1 MWEHYLFETRTGD
14 LIAPLDVSSNRW
26 QVRQNGY
33 GSGTTVIPTRALDVA
48 VPPGGWSA
56 ATRPWAVSVLSC
68 WGEVPV
74 YAGPIVSRR
83 VDMATGALTLEHSEL
98 WRLLARRYLWGV
110 GDWAANKT
118 LVLDGRTKRGLVRSL
133 VTRVALDNETAS
145 PRWPLPVVVPAPE
158 PGPHHRT
165 YYSYHFGK
173 GMDLVE
179 DVLGEVD
186 GPDLAFR
193 PEWASSGSVRW
204 NAEIGT
210 PLLTGPRLETV
221 WGVEESPVA
230 GLVYTE
236 DGSDQLTG
244 AFALGEGTEQ
254 DKIVGLGPTSVT
266 LDLPVMD
273 LAEDFPTA
281 TTQAEAD
288 AQAQGFVAEAQV
300 LKPSWSFSVERAA
313 LDAGVRPGS
322 VVSLYVEGNP
332 LAADGR
338 FDLRVV
344 GMSGD
349 LSERVQVEVVQ
360 GD

>member
-1 MWEHYLFETRTGD
+1 MAWEQHLFVTRTGA
-14 LIAPLDVSSNRW
+14 LISPIDPSATRW
-26 QVRQNGY
+26 ATRQNGY
-33 GSGTTVIPTRALDVA
+33 GSGSTVLQTRAADVA
-48 VPPGGWSA
+48 VPPGGWSE
-56 ATRPWAVSVLSC
+56 ATRPWAVSVLMC
-68 WGEVPV
+68 WDDVPV
-74 YAGPIVSRR
+74 YAGPIVSRS
-83 VDMATGALTLEHSEL
+83 VDMATGALTLEHAEL
-98 WRLLARRYLWGV
+98 WRLLERRYIWGV
-110 GDWAANKT
+110 GDWAKDKT

-133 VTRVALDNETAS
+133 VTRAAVDNDTAS

-165 YYSYHFGK
+165 FYAYHFERPMG
-173 GMDLVE
+173 LVE
-179 DVLGEVD
+179 DILGEVD

-193 PEWASSGSVRW
+193 PRWGTSRQVEWLC
-204 NAEIGT
+204 EIGT
-210 PLLTGPRLETV
+210 PELTGPRLDAV
-221 WGVEESPVA
+221 WGVPESPIA
-230 GLVYTE
+230 GLKYTE
-236 DGSDQLTG
+236 DGKDQLTG

-254 DKIVGLGPTSVT
+254 DKIVGLGPTSVV

-281 TTQAEAD
+281 TTQGEAD
-288 AQAQGFVAEAQV
+288 AQAQGFVAQAQV

-322 VVSLYVEGNP
+322 IVSLYVEGNP

-349 LSERVQVEVVQ
+349 LSARVQVEVVQ
-360 GD
+360 S